1 MEEIQNLLQ
10 QYGINEQELLEWGK
24 QNYPEF
30 INNIKLI
37 AKLYLQFVKKVS
49 IPKKRSIYGVIT
61 PISELEAEVWSN
73 IQGIVAEIVDIRNYS
88 GCPQCLKKIEEGN
101 CPTHNIKPVTLV
113 WQTVEVGDNSGSIIC
128 EISPRNPKLEIGY
141 KILARGFLDPEK
153 EAFRVFQLEILEK
166 PKPKEKP
173 KEEKPKEITS
183 LAEILPKEEPKP
195 EEEKPKEEKKEEK
208 KETPPIIKTK
218 PMTPEPLISY
228 VKVSA
233 MMGKTEEETRKYV
246 EKIIKKENLECTFE
260 DILEEAKVTVENG
273 ILKLK
278 K

>member
-1 MEEIQNLLQ
+1 MEEIQTLLQ
-10 QYGINEQELLEWGK
+10 QYGITQEELLEWGK

-30 INNIKLI
+30 VNNIKLI
-37 AKLYLQFVKKVS
+37 AKLYLQFVKKIS

-61 PISELEAEVWSN
+61 PIGELEAEVWSN

-88 GCPQCLKKIEEGN
+88 GCPQCLKKIEGN

-113 WQTVEVGDNSGSIIC
+113 WQTVEVGDSSGSIIC

-166 PKPKEKP
+166 PKLSKEEEEKP
-173 KEEKPKEITS
+173 KEKKPKEITS
-183 LAEILPKEEPKP
+183 LAEIL
-195 EEEKPKEEKKEEK
+195 EEKPKEERPKEEK
-208 KETPPIIKTK
+208 KETPPIVKTK
-218 PMTPEPLISY
+218 PLTPEPLISY